1 MSRIEILLDNI
12 EITSNAIFYKLNKP
26 LSDNIINRMFIDI
39 VKLKKGIRVRCKN
52 SIRNNTRERNVYIS
66 FLVFYVEKTPP
77 FIKNLN
83 LKERKYSYLLL
94 MEINGALVV
103 SSLNTP
109 GVYKYLNKHIDEFGF
124 EVIANTFSD
133 QNPSYEKVRSQ
144 STSILGDNIRKK
156 VLEGVSL
163 EKRIDGYNSIPL
175 SVSLKTKDAKNSI
188 TMSTSRISTNNGR
201 GSIREFIDWSKSIII
216 GINSA
221 NKDNFINTFAV
232 PVKLDETKNKNLKP
246 MGILLNLYEL
256 EEKLFEN
263 EHDNYKICNKDK
275 NGNLNELSKNL
286 IRELFESFKEPLL
299 VGALEKNRYKIKI
312 QNYDVYLTVTNKSI
326 LVNNREFSN
335 LYLCNDSNS
344 VCQKLS
350 TLINKEQNFTIIFD
364 NSSYIYTNRELF
376 LNKDIFNNIE
386 SIYSIIETYD
396 ELKDCKAEKS
406 VNKFK
411 NTDIEFAQDTLFGIV
426 EKNIWTNKGHLICDD
441 LGDEWADH
449 IAIYNTKEKGEIP
462 YINFYISKHGDNTTG
477 ASKFHDVIGQAQKN
491 LGNINFKKE
500 EILEKIRLW
509 ESSNYGKT
517 NISKLRSSNGT
528 WENVKIDS
536 IAVLENPLTLR
547 NMYLVVSFLSLSNL
561 KNDIKSF
568 VKDKEKG
575 YAHIPQLIWFIST
588 FIAQCKEHNVKP
600 RIICKP

>member
-12 EITSNAIFYKLNKP
+12 EITSNAVFYKLNKP
-26 LSDNIINRMFIDI
+26 LSNNIINKMFIDI
-39 VKLKKGIRVRCKN
+39 VKNKNGIRITCKD
-52 SIRNNTRERNVYIS
+52 SIRNNRRESNVYIS
-66 FLVFYVEKTPP
+66 FLVFCVDKNPP

-94 MEINGALVV
+94 MEINDTLVV

-133 QNPSYEKVRSQ
+133 SNPTYEKVRSQ

-156 VLEGVSL
+156 VLEGVFL

-175 SVSLKTKDAKNSI
+175 SVSLKTEDTKNSI

-201 GSIREFIDWSKSIII
+201 GSIREFIDWAKSIII
-216 GINSA
+216 GINSV
-221 NKDNFINTFAV
+221 NKDNFINTFAT
-232 PVKLDETKNKNLKP
+232 PVKLDEIKKKKLKP
-246 MGILLNLYEL
+246 MGILFNLYSL

-263 EHDNYKICNKDK
+263 EHDNYKICKKDID
-275 NGNLNELSKNL
+275 GNLIEIPKET
-286 IRELFESFKEPLL
+286 IKEFFELFSEPLL
-299 VGALEKNRYKIKI
+299 IGALKNKRYKIKM
-312 QNYDVYLTVTNKSI
+312 QTYNVYLKVTNKSI
-326 LVNNREFSN
+326 LLYNREFSN
-335 LYLCNDSNS
+335 LYLCNDNNTLS
-344 VCQKLS
+344 QKLS
-350 TLINKEQNFTIIFD
+350 TLINKEQNFTIVFD

-411 NTDIEFAQDTLFGIV
+411 ATDTGFAQNTLFGIV
-426 EKNIWTNKGHLICDD
+426 EKNIWKDEGHLICDD

-462 YINFYISKHGDNTTG
+462 YINFYISKHGKSTTG
-477 ASKFHDVIGQAQKN
+477 ASKFHDVIGQAHKN

-500 EILEKIRLW
+500 ELLNKIRLW
-509 ESSNYGKT
+509 KSSNYSDT
-517 NISKLRSSNGT
+517 NIPKLRSSNGT
-528 WENVKIDS
+528 WDKVESDS

-547 NMYLVVSFLSLSNL
+547 NMYLVVSFLSLSKL
-561 KNDIKSF
+561 KEDIKAF
-568 VKDKEKG
+568 NDDKKG
-575 YAHIPQLIWFIST
+575 YEHIPQLIWFIST
-588 FIAQCKEHNVKP
+588 FIGQCKEHNIKP

>member
-1 MSRIEILLDNI
+1 MSRIEILLDNV
-12 EITSNAIFYKLNKP
+12 EITSNAVFYKLNKP
-26 LSDNIINRMFIDI
+26 LSDYIINKMFTHI
-39 VKLKKGIRVRCKN
+39 VKNKEGIRVTCKD
-52 SIRNNTRERNVYIS
+52 SIRNNTRESNVYIS
-66 FLVFYVEKTPP
+66 FLIFYMERNPP

-94 MEINGALVV
+94 MEVNGTLVV

-133 QNPSYEKVRSQ
+133 LNPSYEKVRSQ

-175 SVSLKTKDAKNSI
+175 SVSLKTKDARNSI

-201 GSIREFIDWSKSIII
+201 GSIREFIDWAKSIII
-216 GINSA
+216 GINSV
-221 NKDNFINTFAV
+221 NKDNFINTFAT
-232 PVKLDETKNKNLKP
+232 PVKLDEIKKKKLKP
-246 MGILLNLYEL
+246 MGILLNLYTL

-263 EHDNYKICNKDK
+263 EHDNYKICKKGID
-275 NGNLNELSKNL
+275 GNLIEIPKKT
-286 IRELFESFKEPLL
+286 IKEFFELFNEPLL
-299 VGALEKNRYKIKI
+299 IGTLKNKRYEIKMQI
-312 QNYDVYLTVTNKSI
+312 YNVYLKITNKSF
-326 LVNNREFSN
+326 LLYNKEFSN
-335 LYLCNDSNS
+335 IYLCNNNLTTS
-344 VCQKLS
+344 QKLS
-350 TLINKEQNFTIIFD
+350 TIINKEQNFTIIFN

-411 NTDIEFAQDTLFGIV
+411 ETDTEFAQNTLFGIV
-426 EKNIWTNKGHLICDD
+426 EKNIWKNKGHLICDD

-462 YINFYISKHGDNTTG
+462 YINFYISKHGESTTG
-477 ASKFHDVIGQAQKN
+477 ASKFHDVIGQAHKN

-500 EILEKIRLW
+500 EILNKIRLW
-509 ESSNYGKT
+509 KSSNYSYT
-517 NISKLRSSNGT
+517 NISKLRSSNGA
-528 WENVKIDS
+528 WDKIESDS

-547 NMYLVVSFLSLSNL
+547 NIYLVVSFLSLSKL
-561 KNDIKSF
+561 KADIKAF
-568 VKDKEKG
+568 NKNEKG
-575 YAHIPQLIWFIST
+575 YEHIPQLIWFIST
-588 FIAQCKEHNVKP
+588 FIGQCKEHNVKP